1 KKLSAAQSEVVKMDG
16 EIKTLNSR
24 LSSSIHARDAEMKT
38 LAGKRNELAQA
49 SAKYKELDELV
60 KKLSPRA
67 NDPLQNRPFFEAT
80 RRRVGAGKIREE
92 KQKQVTASETRI
104 NRINADITQIQKA
117 ISQVS
122 NNRNAGI
129 ARVHEAEENLKK
141 AQNNL
146 LNSQIKDAV
155 DATVS
160 FYQTLTEKYGEKY
173 SKMAQELADK
183 SKGKKIGN
191 VNEALAAFE
200 KYKDVLN
207 KKFSK
212 ADRDAIFN
220 ALASVKYDDWAKHLD
235 QFAKYLKITGHVS
248 FGYDVVSDI
257 LKIKDTGDWKPL
269 FLTLEKK
276 AADAG
281 VSYVVA
287 LLFSLLAGT
296 TLGIWGIAIVT
307 GILYSYIDKNKLNTI
322 NEVLGI

>member
-1 KKLSAAQSEVVKMDG
+1 
-16 EIKTLNSR
+16 
-24 LSSSIHARDAEMKT
+24 
-38 LAGKRNELAQA
+38 
-49 SAKYKELDELV
+49 
-60 KKLSPRA
+60 
-67 NDPLQNRPFFEAT
+67 
-80 RRRVGAGKIREE
+80 
-92 KQKQVTASETRI
+92 
-104 NRINADITQIQKA
+104 
-117 ISQVS
+117 
-122 NNRNAGI
+122 I

-220 ALASVKYDDWAKHLD
+220 ALASVKYDYWAKHLD
-235 QFAKYLKITGHVS
+235 QF
-248 FGYDVVSDI
+248 
-257 LKIKDTGDWKPL
+257 
-269 FLTLEKK
+269 
-276 AADAG
+276 
-281 VSYVVA
+281 
-287 LLFSLLAGT
+287 
-296 TLGIWGIAIVT
+296 
-307 GILYSYIDKNKLNTI
+307 
-322 NEVLGI
+322 